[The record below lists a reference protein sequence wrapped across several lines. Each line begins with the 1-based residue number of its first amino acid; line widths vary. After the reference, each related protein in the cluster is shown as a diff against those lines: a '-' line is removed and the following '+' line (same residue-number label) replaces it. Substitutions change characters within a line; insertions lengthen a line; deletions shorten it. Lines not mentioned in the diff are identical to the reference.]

1 MSKSKRSRRHYTTE
15 QKVEIL
21 KEHLVDKTPVS
32 EVCNKHQLQPSVFY
46 DWLRQVHGNLA
57 GALTMPTP
65 AGPSRREKE
74 LAAEVAQLK
83 AKLAKKDGVIAEI
96 AAEYTQLKKE
106 LGEP

>member
-32 EVCNKHQLQPSVFY
+32 DVCNKHQLQPSVFY
-46 DWLRQVHGNLA
+46 DWLRQVQSNLA
-57 GALTMPTP
+57 GALTTPAP

-106 LGEP
+106 RGEP